1 MSRNITLTPEQ
12 IEKIIYL
19 RETGSTLEEIRN
31 AIGTTYECV
40 RKVITDNNI
49 IIKMKKLNI
58 TPAYVKPSPYDHL
71 FEEPM
76 NPGKKD
82 YKAYVR
88 DGR

>member
-1 MSRNITLTPEQ
+1 MNTILALRDKCYSYNDIVKRTHLSYEVVIRVLKEHPP
-12 IEKIIYL
+12 IIPVVVVPF
-19 RETGSTLEEIRN
+19 
-31 AIGTTYECV
+31 V
-40 RKVITDNNI
+40 RVYPVEVTVKKVG
-49 IIKMKKLNI
+49 K
-58 TPAYVKPSPYDHL
+58 YDHL